1 MPTHSFKTILLA
13 TDQQRSVLS
22 ALHTN
27 RPHPIAYPP
36 YGHRPRENGGCNL
49 LGFNGE
55 PSDPLTGHY
64 HLGNGYRQFNPVLMR
79 FNSTDRWSPFGKGGL
94 NAYAYCGGDPVN
106 RSDPTGHMWKSFKI
120 KFRENIRVRAVKT
133 QKPASINVDNS
144 TNVSALADF
153 STQTSINGRNESVP
167 INYPMKN
174 TSTPIGRT
182 PTVHSNDGNLSKYPP
197 ARTQFENYLDS
208 ALGSA
213 NSASLDELIINHA
226 WLRENP
232 GPSRL
237 IEKVEYTLAKI
248 RKNIDKRLSQNEQ

>member
-1 MPTHSFKTILLA
+1 VK
-13 TDQQRSVLS
+13 
-22 ALHTN
+22 
-27 RPHPIAYPP
+27 
-36 YGHRPRENGGCNL
+36 
-49 LGFNGE
+49 
-55 PSDPLTGHY
+55 
-64 HLGNGYRQFNPVLMR
+64 
-79 FNSTDRWSPFGKGGL
+79 
-94 NAYAYCGGDPVN
+94 

-120 KFRENIRVRAVKT
+120 KFRENIRVRAAKT

-174 TSTPIGRT
+174 TSPPIGRI
-182 PTVHSNDGNLSKYPP
+182 PAVHSNDGNLSKYPP
-197 ARTQFENYLDS
+197 ARTRFENYLDS

-213 NSASLDELIINHA
+213 NSASLDELLINHA